1 MAFSAKVLVWLLCA
15 PLAMA
20 QDYASF
26 WQATRSALAKEPLE
40 ATEKDAREP
49 LPYKTFDIEYRS
61 LSGVRVRARLALPIR
76 GGASAIPLPAI
87 VTAPG
92 YGGLQ
97 QGVMLDECQ
106 RGYAVLQVFPRSVPG
121 EKLVYGIEK
130 PEGAYYQLAY
140 ADVMRGIDYL
150 VSRKDIDAQRI
161 AIAGT
166 SQGGGIALAVASID
180 TRIKVVAAHVPFLC
194 DMRRAA
200 RTEGSLI
207 KQILDQAGV
216 NDEPHLRTL
225 DSFDPLQLVASL
237 KAPAIVS
244 SGGRDAVCPDG
255 TIRAVYDRIPT
266 VKSLFHDPELT
277 HTTSAAFY
285 KLMWLWLDSYLKP

>member
-1 MAFSAKVLVWLLCA
+1 MAFSAKALAWLLCA
-15 PLAMA
+15 PMAMA

-26 WQATRSALAKEPLE
+26 WQSTRSALDKEPLE

-61 LSGVRVRARLALPIR
+61 LGGVRVRARLALPIR
-76 GGASAIPLPAI
+76 GGTSAGPLPAI

-106 RGYAVLQVFPRSVPG
+106 RGYAVLQGFPRSVPG

-161 AIAGT
+161 GIAGT

-194 DMRRAA
+194 DMRRGAHRRIA
-200 RTEGSLI
+200 DQTNTGQGRGQRRAPSPHDRFLRPATVGPLI
-207 KQILDQAGV
+207 
-216 NDEPHLRTL
+216 
-225 DSFDPLQLVASL
+225 ASSSHRQFR
-237 KAPAIVS
+237 PRRRSVS
-244 SGGRDAVCPDG
+244 GWNHPRG
-255 TIRAVYDRIPT
+255 I
-266 VKSLFHDPELT
+266 
-277 HTTSAAFY
+277 
-285 KLMWLWLDSYLKP
+285 